1 MTKSRNH
8 KEVED
13 YLGIIRQQ
21 KAEIKR
27 LKRRI
32 RALER
37 ESLLIENETD
47 EEIVEF
53 QESGKRCAKCNRVG
67 TTETISVLNRMFDR
81 CNNCG
86 QRTKAKIL

>member
-21 KAEIKR
+21 KAEIKS

-32 RALER
+32 KRLEKD
-37 ESLLIENETD
+37 LLLNEDD
-47 EEIVEF
+47 EE
-53 QESGKRCAKCNRVG
+53 ESDAIEYEMCEACGKG
-67 TTETISVLNRMFDR
+67 IIQVLDLGIKQYKVCSICKDR
-81 CNNCG
+81 N
-86 QRTKAKIL
+86 AI